1 MIFDLRS
8 PIASG
13 KWQVASGLSLSLT
26 PVNDWLIKRPR
37 PLLTTRWS
45 LSSIAGNH
53 TKSIKQS
60 AASRLDIPAIAGREL
75 PNAGNSRNGDLSSP
89 RPIGNFLINSPLY
102 LLICEASGNIC
113 TAGSQDFQLIWS
125 VQRARVLD
133 EGRLSPVFTI
143 PHENGKRVDFD
154 PKSSW
159 RSEIMLISC
168 TLLKDH
174 WVFPS
179 NPNVEDLD
187 LIMIFIPNFV
197 PNTPFNVYQQDF
209 IDEDQ
214 DNWFSGS
221 RFANSDLSSS
231 SC

>member
-1 MIFDLRS
+1 
-8 PIASG
+8 
-13 KWQVASGLSLSLT
+13 
-26 PVNDWLIKRPR
+26 
-37 PLLTTRWS
+37 
-45 LSSIAGNH
+45 
-53 TKSIKQS
+53 
-60 AASRLDIPAIAGREL
+60 
-75 PNAGNSRNGDLSSP
+75 
-89 RPIGNFLINSPLY
+89 
-102 LLICEASGNIC
+102 
-113 TAGSQDFQLIWS
+113 
-125 VQRARVLD
+125 
-133 EGRLSPVFTI
+133 
-143 PHENGKRVDFD
+143 
-154 PKSSW
+154 
-159 RSEIMLISC
+159 MLISC